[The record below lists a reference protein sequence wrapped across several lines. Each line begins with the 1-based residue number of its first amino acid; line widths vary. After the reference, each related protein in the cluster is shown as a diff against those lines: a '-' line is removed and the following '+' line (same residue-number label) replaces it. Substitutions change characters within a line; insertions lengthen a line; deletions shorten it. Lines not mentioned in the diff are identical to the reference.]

1 MTPEELLALPVAV
14 DLSTA
19 ARAYSIGR
27 TAAYELAKKDE
38 FPVRVLRVGNR
49 YRVRR
54 SDLLE
59 SLGVTAPA

>member
-19 ARAYSIGR
+19 ARAYGIGR
-27 TAAYELAKKDE
+27 TAAYELARRDE
-38 FPVRVLRVGNR
+38 FPVRVLRIGNR

>member
-14 DLSTA
+14 DLVTA
-19 ARAYSIGR
+19 CKAYGIGR
-27 TAAYELAKKDE
+27 TYGYELAKKDE